1 MSTSSKND
9 EPLDRSNKGVPIT
22 SRRKLDDEICIPIEG
37 RPAPKCDSVEN
48 HIQNHLKSIALLVIK
63 KILYLSGPAWKYFK
77 PRLERH
83 EPELNEKYETRR
95 QKIGGTVRT
104 ENFGRHLTSRV
115 NHPKATDG
123 FRRDKSKTPTM
134 TMIQRSDRAHL
145 LHQRPPLR
153 LSFKCG
159 PASTG
164 FDNHNLLLT

>member
-95 QKIGGTVRT
+95 QKNWRYRKDRKLRKALDESG
-104 ENFGRHLTSRV
+104 EP
-115 NHPKATDG
+115 PKG
-123 FRRDKSKTPTM
+123 YRRISKRQIKDTNDDDD
-134 TMIQRSDRAHL
+134 S
-145 LHQRPPLR
+145 
-153 LSFKCG
+153 KV
-159 PASTG
+159 
-164 FDNHNLLLT
+164 

>member
-1 MSTSSKND
+1 MALFATTKVWYSQRIYVPYMSTSSKND

-83 EPELNEKYETRR
+83 EPELNEKYEARR
-95 QKIGGTVRT
+95 QKNWRYRKDRKLRKALDESG
-104 ENFGRHLTSRV
+104 EP
-115 NHPKATDG
+115 PKG
-123 FRRDKSKTPTM
+123 YRRISKRQIKDTNDDDD
-134 TMIQRSDRAHL
+134 S
-145 LHQRPPLR
+145 
-153 LSFKCG
+153 KV
-159 PASTG
+159 
-164 FDNHNLLLT
+164 